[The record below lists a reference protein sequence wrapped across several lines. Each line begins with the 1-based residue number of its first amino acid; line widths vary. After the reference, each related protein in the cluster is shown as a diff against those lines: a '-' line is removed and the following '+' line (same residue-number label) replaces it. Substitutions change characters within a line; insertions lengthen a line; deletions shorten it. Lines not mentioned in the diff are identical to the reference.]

1 MKSNYIKH
9 KIVNLI
15 SISKIVTIH
24 YYEFDKNFYYDG
36 ESHDFWEMVYI
47 DAGNVKIKAN
57 NKEFQLKQGEV
68 IFHKPNEFHTIET
81 DNDAAANV
89 FVISFVCS
97 SEAMSFFK
105 RKTMA
110 VPPKLKKYI
119 YTIIEEYSLTFNSMA
134 TEDIKLE
141 LKENPPIGGQ
151 QMIKTYLEQ
160 FLIMLIRSEND
171 NHNLR
176 IFPSKEIMENHIVSQ
191 VMQIIE
197 ENTYGK
203 ITVEQICSKLSYSR
217 AYLAKIFKTTTGYT
231 ILEYILI
238 NKIREAKK
246 LIREERYNFTQIS
259 DLLSFDNPHY
269 FSAVFKKIANMTPTS
284 YKNSVKKP

>member
-9 KIVNLI
+9 KIANLI

-36 ESHDFWEMVYI
+36 ESHDFWEMVYV
-47 DAGNVKIKAN
+47 DSGNMKITAN
-57 NKEFQLKQGEV
+57 GKEFSLKQGDV
-68 IFHKPNEFHTIET
+68 IFHKPNEFHTLKT
-81 DNDAAANV
+81 DNETAANV

-97 SEAMSFFK
+97 SESMSFFK
-105 RKTMA
+105 GKTMT
-110 VPPKLKKYI
+110 VPSKLKKYI
-119 YTIIEEYSLTFNSMA
+119 YTILEESSLTFKSMA

-151 QMIKTYLEQ
+151 QMIKTFLEQ
-160 FLIMLIRSEND
+160 FLIMLIRSETD
-171 NHNLR
+171 NQNTR

-203 ITVEQICSKLSYSR
+203 ITIEQICSKLNYSR
-217 AYLAKIFKTTTGYT
+217 AYLSKIFKTTTGYT
-231 ILEYILI
+231 ILEYILM

-259 DLLSFDNPHY
+259 DLLNFDNPHY
-269 FSAVFKKIANMTPTS
+269 FSTVFKKIANMTPTS